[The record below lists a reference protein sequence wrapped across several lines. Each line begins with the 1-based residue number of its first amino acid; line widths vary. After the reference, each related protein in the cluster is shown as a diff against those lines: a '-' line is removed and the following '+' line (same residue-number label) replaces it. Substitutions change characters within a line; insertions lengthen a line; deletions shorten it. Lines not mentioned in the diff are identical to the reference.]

1 MKINIITRAT
11 RLYNLQTV
19 KESVFNNIPNGCEIN
34 WHIVFDTTNLKDI
47 DAELL
52 FDLKDDST
60 TFFHFEKGEPGGML
74 YPQCSKLISK
84 LDDSWVYLLDDDN
97 IIHKGFYEYVLSTS
111 KLNPD
116 KKVHVVSQK
125 VDARDFSGL
134 TYRPAGSDFL
144 RIGSVDLAQ
153 YIVKSEV
160 YNEHGY
166 KFVPDYCAD
175 GIFIIAVHNDHP
187 EWFTFTGKIFAHYN
201 YLQKRSTAK
210 VPKVLYIGTDE
221 PELKSLKILAYED
234 DSLDVKYLKND
245 LNVKSILA
253 EFKPDVIITRGES
266 WQNFP
271 ELASTSLQF
280 RRKWLNIKEDVS
292 PGDVG
297 QTAYQCAME
306 SLLNPDGLEDSSMIS
321 YFTPIYNTGE
331 KLFNTYQSLLDQTY
345 DNWEWVLVNDSTDG
359 GKTLK
364 IAESIAAKDPRVR
377 LYDFREKS
385 GGNIGEVKWRCCT
398 MAKGF
403 ILAELDHDDL
413 LVPWCTEDLY
423 KAAKKHPEAG
433 FFFNDTVEVDEN
445 WNSLTY
451 GEGFALGYGKY
462 RKEEYAG
469 KTMDVAT
476 QQNINPKTI
485 RHIVGVPNHV
495 RAWRRSTYFEI
506 GGHNRNLAIAD
517 DYELVVRTFL
527 KTITCKI
534 PKLGYVQF
542 LYNNANGQNTH
553 NLSRADIQRRVR
565 TISYY
570 YNDHIKDRFEELG
583 LKDWAYDENPWA
595 PLNTASRYGQEEMA
609 ANIIYSEHE

>member
-11 RLYNLQTV
+11 RLSNLRTV
-19 KESVFNNIPNGCEIN
+19 KESVFNNIPNGCEVM
-34 WHIVFDTTNLKDI
+34 WHIVFDTNSLKDI

-60 TFFHFEKGEPGGML
+60 SFHFEKGEPGGML

-84 LDDSWVYLLDDDN
+84 LGESWVYLLDDDN
-97 IIHKGFYEYVLSTS
+97 IIYEGFYEYVLKTS
-111 KLNPD
+111 VANPD

-125 VDARDFSGL
+125 VDGRDFSGL
-134 TYRPAGSDFL
+134 TYRPAGPEFL
-144 RIGSVDLAQ
+144 KIGSVDLAQ

-175 GIFIIAVHNDHP
+175 GILIIAIHNDHP
-187 EWFTFTGKIFAHYN
+187 EWFTFTKKIFAHYN

-210 VPKVLYIGTDE
+210 VPKILYIGDDK
-221 PELKSLKILAYED
+221 PELKSLKILDYEAD
-234 DSLDVKYLKND
+234 NLEVLHLESDEN
-245 LNVKSILA
+245 IGEHLA
-253 EFKPDVIITRGES
+253 AFKPDCIITREEH
-266 WQNFP
+266 WAKFKNM
-271 ELASTSLQF
+271 ASMPLQF
-280 RRKWLNIKEDVS
+280 RRKWINLSKNDTIQN
-292 PGDVG
+292 VG
-297 QTAYQCAME
+297 QIAYQCSME
-306 SLLNPDGLEDSSMIS
+306 TMLNPDGLEDSSMIS
-321 YFTPIYNTGE
+321 YFTPVYNTGD
-331 KLFNTYQSLLDQTY
+331 KLFNTYQSLVNQTY
-345 DNWEWVLVNDSTDG
+345 NNWEWVIVNDSTDG

-385 GGNIGEVKWRCCT
+385 GGNIGEVKWRCC
-398 MAKGF
+398 ALARGF

-423 KAAKKHPEAG
+423 RAAKKHPEAG
-433 FFFNDTVEVDEN
+433 FFFNDTLEVDEN

-451 GEGFALGYGKY
+451 PEGFALGYGSY

-469 KTMDVAT
+469 KMMDISN

-506 GGHNRNLAIAD
+506 GGHNRSLTIAD

-542 LYNNANGQNTH
+542 LYNNTNGQNTH

-565 TISYY
+565 TIGYY
-570 YNDHIKDRFEELG
+570 YNEQIKKRFEELG
-583 LKDWAYDENPWA
+583 LKDWAYDENPGA
-595 PLNTASRYGQEEMA
+595 PLNTASRFGQEEMA
-609 ANIIYSEHE
+609 ANIIYNEND

>member
-1 MKINIITRAT
+1 MKISIITRAT
-11 RLYNLQTV
+11 RLQNLKAV

-52 FDLKDDST
+52 CDLKDDST
-60 TFFHFEKGEPGGML
+60 IYHFEKGDAIGML
-74 YPQCSKLISK
+74 YPQCSAIISK
-84 LDDSWVYLLDDDN
+84 LGDGWVYFLDDDN
-97 IIHKGFYEYVLSTS
+97 IIHESFYEYVLKASIEYS
-111 KLNPD
+111 D
-116 KKVHVVSQK
+116 KKIHVVSQN
-125 VDARDFSGL
+125 VDGKDFTNL
-134 TYRPAGSDFL
+134 TYRVAAPEFMKVQG
-144 RIGSVDLAQ
+144 VDLAQ
-153 YIVKSEV
+153 YIVSTDV
-160 YNEHGY
+160 YNEY
-166 KFVPDYCAD
+166 EYTYLPDYRAD
-175 GIFIIAVHNDHP
+175 GILISAVHAEHP
-187 EWFTFTGKIFAHYN
+187 EWFTFTTEILSHYN
-201 YLQKRSTAK
+201 YLQKKSTAK
-210 VPKVLYIGTDE
+210 VPKVLYIGHDE
-221 PELKSLKILAYED
+221 PELKSLKILDYED
-234 DSLDVKYLKND
+234 DSLEIKYLKND
-245 LNVKSILA
+245 KDIAISLA
-253 EFKPDVIITRGES
+253 AFKPDVIITRGES
-266 WQNFP
+266 WENFP
-271 ELASTSLQF
+271 EMASMPLQF
-280 RRKWLNIKEDVS
+280 RRKWLNLDKEVS
-292 PGDVG
+292 TRDVG
-297 QTAYQCAME
+297 QTAYQCLME

-345 DNWEWVLVNDSTDG
+345 NNWEWVLVNDSTDG

-385 GGNIGEVKWRCCT
+385 GGNIGEVKWRCCS

-451 GEGFALGYGKY
+451 SEGFALGYGSY

-469 KTMDVAT
+469 KTLNVSN

-506 GGHNRNLAIAD
+506 GGHNRSLVIAD

-527 KTITCKI
+527 KAITCKI
-534 PKLGYVQF
+534 PKLGYIQF

-565 TISYY
+565 TIGYY
-570 YNDHIKDRFEELG
+570 YNEQIKNRFEELG
-583 LKDWAYDENPWA
+583 LKDWAYDENPGA
-595 PLNTASRYGQEEMA
+595 PLNTVSRFNQEEMA
-609 ANIIYSEHE
+609 ANIIYNEHE